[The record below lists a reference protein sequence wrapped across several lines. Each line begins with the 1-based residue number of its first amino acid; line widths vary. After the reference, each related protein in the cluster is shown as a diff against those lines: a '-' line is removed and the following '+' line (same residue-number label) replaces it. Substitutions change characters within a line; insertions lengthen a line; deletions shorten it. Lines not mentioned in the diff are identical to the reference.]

1 MQSVDKLSALILTW
15 EINSKL
21 IQQLIQILRDMMVF
35 LTVHFL
41 FIKIKVVMD
50 QVVILHTTKMMKK
63 IIVGMTQIN
72 FQMKK

>member
-35 LTVHFL
+35 LMVHFL

-50 QVVILHTTKMMKK
+50 QVVILHTTKLIKK
-63 IIVGMTQIN
+63 TTVGMTQIN